1 MDIRREKTAPHQ
13 VPCDLLVVPVQEGDA
28 PAPDLDALDRAS
40 GGRLLR
46 EARKRRH
53 DISKRGTVFVYQ
65 SHGDLP
71 AEQVALL
78 GVGGDAKT
86 EPSKEVWRRL
96 AGQGIDLARR
106 SRCKTV
112 AFSVAQSGSRAI
124 AVGAVVE
131 GVLLAMHP
139 VRNYKSNRGAGEL
152 KTCTIVGAPMSK
164 AAAEAEARS
173 RHLAEATG
181 FARDL
186 INEPA
191 SVVTPVHLARVA
203 QKMKKDLGLAVRV
216 LGKKE
221 LTRLKMGAILAVG
234 QGSVNEP
241 RLIELVYTPPRGR
254 GARRGGK
261 GPVALVGKG
270 ITFDS
275 GGLSIKP
282 ALNMEIQKR
291 DMAGG
296 AAVLGAMRAIA
307 RLQPNIEV
315 RGYVASAENMPGG
328 SAYRPGDVLHTH
340 SGRTVEVLNTDAE
353 GRLVLADALAW
364 AASGAGASRPRW
376 IVDVATLTG
385 AVTVALGRLVAGVMG
400 TDPGLIEQLIEA
412 GRDAGEPMWELPLI
426 DEYMPA
432 MESLVADTKNIG
444 DGTAGSIF
452 GGLFLREFV
461 DGLPWAHLDI
471 AAVAYAD
478 KAQPYV
484 PRGAV
489 GWGVRSLV
497 GLVERASRR

>member
-1 MDIRREKTAPHQ
+1 MEIRREKTAPHLA
-13 VPCDLLVVPVQEGDA
+13 PCDLLVIPVQGGTA
-28 PAPDLDALDRAS
+28 RSPDLDAVDRAS
-40 GGRLLR
+40 DGKLLR

-53 DISKRGTVFVYQ
+53 EIAKRGSVFVYQ
-65 SHGDLP
+65 SHGELP
-71 AEQVALL
+71 AEQIALV
-78 GVGGDAKT
+78 GVGGEGHE
-86 EPSKEVWRRL
+86 EPSKETWRRL
-96 AGQGIDLARR
+96 AGQGVDLARR
-106 SRCKTV
+106 TRCKTMAV
-112 AFSVAQSGSRAI
+112 SVAQSSSRAA

-139 VRNYKSNRGAGEL
+139 VRGYRSNRGSSEL
-152 KTCTIVGAPMSK
+152 KTCVVVGAPMSK

-191 SVVTPVHLARVA
+191 SVVTPAHLAQVA

-241 RLIELVYTPPRGR
+241 RLIELVYTPPRR
-254 GARRGGK
+254 ARRSSK
-261 GPVALVGKG
+261 GPIALVGKG

-275 GGLSIKP
+275 GGLSLKP
-282 ALNMEIQKR
+282 AGNMEIQKR
-291 DMAGG
+291 DMAGA

-307 RLQPNIEV
+307 RIQPNIEV
-315 RGYVASAENMPGG
+315 RGYVTSAENMPGG
-328 SAYRPGDVLHTH
+328 GAYRPGDVLTTY

-353 GRLVLADALAW
+353 GRLVLSDALAW
-364 AASGAGASRPRW
+364 AASGAGSAPPKSM
-376 IVDVATLTG
+376 VDVATLTG
-385 AVTVALGRLVAGVMG
+385 AVTVALGRMIAGVMG
-400 TDPGLIEQLIEA
+400 TDPALVEALIEA
-412 GRDAGEPMWELPLI
+412 GRDAGESMWELPLV
-426 DEYMPA
+426 DEYVPA
-432 MESLVADTKNIG
+432 LDSLFADMKNTG

-461 DGLPWAHLDI
+461 GGVPWAHLDI
-471 AAVAYAD
+471 ANVAYAD

-497 GLVERASRR
+497 GFVERSARR